1 MFRSPKRLMVFQH
14 HPAEHLG
21 RFAPMLDADGISLH
35 MVRLDRGDPIPDLA
49 AFDGLWALGG
59 PMQVW
64 EEDCHPW
71 LAKEKAAIREAVM
84 GQGMPY
90 FGLCLGHQLLADA
103 LGGEVG
109 PCAEPEVGILPVDLN
124 ETGAE
129 SPFLAGLPRSFTCT
143 QGHGAEVKAPPSC
156 ATVLASSPLCAIQ
169 ALQVGDAAVSLQFH
183 CELTVDM
190 IEACLELPEY
200 KADFE
205 AVMGAEGIA
214 EFIARS
220 AESASA
226 FERDAAL
233 LYDNWM
239 RAVFPGAIGRGATS
253 G

>member
-1 MFRSPKRLMVFQH
+1 MSTSPKRLLVFQH

-21 RFAPMLDADGISLH
+21 RFAPMLEADGILLH
-35 MVRLDRGDPIPDLA
+35 VVQLDRGDPIPDLGG
-49 AFDGLWALGG
+49 FDGLWALGG

-64 EEDCHPW
+64 EEDRHPW
-71 LAKEKAAIREAVM
+71 LVEEKAVIREAVT

-109 PCAEPEVGILPVDLN
+109 PAARPEVGILPVDLN
-124 ETGAE
+124 EAGAA
-129 SPFLAGLPRSFTCT
+129 SPFLAGLPRRFPCT
-143 QGHGAEVKAPPSC
+143 QGHGAEVRTAPSS
-156 ATVLASSPLCAIQ
+156 ASVLASSPLCAVQ
-169 ALQVGDAAVSLQFH
+169 ALQVGAKAVSFQFH

-205 AVMGAEGIA
+205 AMMGTEGIA

-220 AESASA
+220 VDSASA
-226 FERDAAL
+226 FEKDATL
-233 LYDNWM
+233 LYNNWM
-239 RAVFPGAIGRGATS
+239 RVVFPEVTGRVATS